1 MRRHSPAP
9 EPESNP
15 WLTASASAGPSRKR
29 NTVLTANSSSTDK
42 ASASLKKAKSALK
55 GGKEADDEVVDIE
68 TDGNKLLK
76 IQQGESENEEED
88 LMPRKKG
95 VRFGQRD
102 LVAEAFAGDN
112 VVEVSFDIVFKLV

>member
-1 MRRHSPAP
+1 M
-9 EPESNP
+9 
-15 WLTASASAGPSRKR
+15 
-29 NTVLTANSSSTDK
+29 
-42 ASASLKKAKSALK
+42 
-55 GGKEADDEVVDIE
+55 DIE

-76 IQQGESENEEED
+76 IQQGESEDEEED

-112 VVEVSFDIVFKLV
+112 VVEVSGMEVINGTRLMIRSSPKRSRGSLTRTHQRRRIRHYRAG